1 MEVSV
6 SPQPH
11 KMKLQT
17 PRKSSLSGAKKDL
30 WVAIREGSLVD
41 VESAL
46 NVLKKS
52 GGILNLRNACGLT
65 PLHVAIWRNH
75 IPIVRRLLAAG
86 SDPDARDGESGWSS
100 LHRALHFGHLAV
112 ASVLIDSGA
121 SFTLEDIKSR
131 TPVDLVSGPVAQVIG
146 EKHSSVAT
154 EVFSWGNGA
163 NYQLGTGNQDVQKL
177 PGRVDSLH
185 GCFIK
190 SVSAAKFHSVAISS
204 HGEVYTWGFGRG
216 GRLGHPEFDIHSGQ
230 AAVITPRKV
239 ISGLG
244 TRRVKAVAAAKHH
257 TVIATETGDVLTW
270 GSNREGQ
277 LGYTSVDTQATPRKV
292 TSLKAKIV
300 AVSAANKHTAV
311 VSDCGEVFTWGC
323 NKEGQLGYGTSN
335 SASNYFPRLVD
346 YLKGKVFTAIS
357 SAKYHT
363 LVLRED
369 GEVYTW
375 GHRLVTPRRVN
386 VSRNLKK
393 AGNTLL
399 NFHRRRPLRVTAIA
413 AGMVHSMALAED
425 GALFYWVS
433 SDSNLKGQQLHSLQG
448 KTVVSISA
456 GKYWASAATSTGEVY
471 MWDGKTCK
479 DVPPS
484 LSRIHNLKRA
494 TTVAVGETHLLV
506 VASLYH
512 PVYAPAALNKY
523 LTVQAGEEQH
533 EELDE
538 GFMFDDVESANV
550 LPSKQHDN
558 PKERSVPSLKSLCE
572 KVAAECIVE
581 PRNAIQLLEIADSLG
596 AHDLKKYCED
606 LVIRN
611 LDFILTVSPQT
622 IANTSPDVLANLEKL
637 LDDRSSEPWSCR
649 PLPTPT
655 ATFPV
660 VIDSEEEESE
670 SDMLRTRDNHVM
682 KHFSCVTEGSSFLQP
697 EDDEMAQRNTK
708 EVRALRKK
716 LQQIEILEAKLTR
729 GQALDGQQIAK
740 LQKKLDIESSL
751 VELGI
756 SVEESPEGRSSSGLP
771 LDGKANKKADGL
783 RKKKKKGKQRFAQV
797 ETLPEFGEV
806 KVEMDA
812 ILNKETEET
821 SETIKPK
828 DGNAM
833 LDVTMVSEFTK
844 EADSVSL
851 SQKKDNPPDSPRS
864 KKVATKANKKK
875 NRKGGL
881 SMFLTG
887 ALDDNPKPIVAP
899 PPPKPKS
906 EGPAWGGAAKVVS
919 KGYSSLRDI
928 QDEQSKTPQ
937 PHEQPV
943 RTTKH
948 QLGDESC
955 GKILLSSFLTSKPIP
970 VESTRSLQQQCDVEK
985 GTPPWAS
992 SATPP
997 HVSRP
1002 SLRDIQMQQVKKQQS
1017 LSHSPK
1023 MKTSGFT
1030 VATGQG
1036 SPSESPGANR
1046 WFKPEVDAPSSIR
1059 SIQVEE
1065 KAMKDLRRFYSNV
1078 KVVRNQN

>member
-1 MEVSV
+1 MELSV
-6 SPQPH
+6 SPQTQ
-11 KMKLQT
+11 KMNLQT
-17 PRKSSLSGAKKDL
+17 PRKSSLSGSRKDL
-30 WVAIREGSLVD
+30 WFAIREGSLVD
-41 VESAL
+41 VDSAL
-46 NVLKKS
+46 SILKKN
-52 GGILNLRNACGLT
+52 GGNINLRNVHGLT
-65 PLHVAIWRNH
+65 PLHIAVWRNH
-75 IPIVRRLLAAG
+75 IPIIRRLLAAG
-86 SDPDARDGESGWSS
+86 ADPDARDGESGWSS

-121 SFTLEDIKSR
+121 SFTLEDIKLR

-146 EKHSSVAT
+146 EQQSSVAT

-163 NYQLGTGNQDVQKL
+163 NYQLGTGNQHVQKV

-190 SVSAAKFHSVAISS
+190 LVSAAKFHSVAISS

-230 AAVITPRKV
+230 AAVITPRQV

-244 TRRVKAVAAAKHH
+244 SRRVKAVAAAKHH
-257 TVIATETGDVLTW
+257 TVIATEGGDVYTW

-311 VSDCGEVFTWGC
+311 VSECGEVFTWGC

-335 SASNYFPRLVD
+335 SASNYSPRLVD
-346 YLKGKVFTAIS
+346 YLKGKLFTAIAS
-357 SAKYHT
+357 SKYHT
-363 LVLRED
+363 LVLRND

-375 GHRLVTPRRVN
+375 GHRLVTPRRIII
-386 VSRNLKK
+386 SRNLKK

-399 NFHRRRPLRVTAIA
+399 NFHRRRPLRLTAIA
-413 AGMVHSMALAED
+413 AGMVHSLALAED

-433 SDSNLKGQQLHSLQG
+433 SDSNLRCQQLHSLHG

-456 GKYWASAATSTGEVY
+456 GKYWASAVTSTGEVY
-471 MWDGKTCK
+471 MWDGKDGK
-479 DVPPS
+479 DMPPS
-484 LSRIHNLKRA
+484 LSRLHNLKRA

-506 VASLYH
+506 VGSLYH
-512 PVYAPAALNKY
+512 PAYAPTVLKKSQ
-523 LTVQAGEEQH
+523 TVQADESREEEN

-538 GFMFDDVESANV
+538 GFMFDDVESVNV
-550 LPSKQHDN
+550 LQSVQHDN
-558 PKERSVPSLKSLCE
+558 PKERTVPSLKSLCE

-596 AHDLKKYCED
+596 AEDLKKYCED
-606 LVIRN
+606 IVIRN
-611 LDFILTVSPQT
+611 LDFILTVSPQS

-637 LDDRSSEPWSCR
+637 LDDRSSEAWSSR

-670 SDMLRTRDNHVM
+670 SDILRTRDNHV
-682 KHFSCVTEGSSFLQP
+682 KPFSSIADGSTRMDSFLQP
-697 EDDEMAQRNTK
+697 EDELTLRNSK

-716 LQQIEILEAKLTR
+716 LQQIEILEAKQSR
-729 GQALDGQQIAK
+729 GQHLDGQQIAK

-756 SVEESPEGRSSSGLP
+756 PVEESPEAKSSTALP
-771 LDGKANKKADGL
+771 LDGKANKKG
-783 RKKKKKGKQRFAQV
+783 KKKKKGKQRFLQV
-797 ETLPEFGEV
+797 ETYPDFGEV
-806 KVEMDA
+806 KVEIDTMQD
-812 ILNKETEET
+812 KEIEEI
-821 SETIKPK
+821 SEAIKPK
-828 DGNAM
+828 DGKTM
-833 LDVTMVSEFTK
+833 LDMTMISGFPK
-844 EADSVSL
+844 ESDFVSL
-851 SQKKDNPPDSPRS
+851 SQKKDNPPNSPRS
-864 KKVATKANKKK
+864 KKLATAANKKK

-887 ALDDNPKPIVAP
+887 ALDDIPKPVVA
-899 PPPKPKS
+899 PPPKPKI
-906 EGPAWGGAAKVVS
+906 EGPVWGGAKVS
-919 KGYSSLRDI
+919 KGLSSLRDI
-928 QDEQSKTPQ
+928 QDEQSKTQ
-937 PHEQPV
+937 PHEPV
-943 RTTKH
+943 RTTRS
-948 QLGDESC
+948 GDDSSGKTE

-970 VESTRSLQQQCDVEK
+970 MEPAKSLQQSDVEK

-992 SATPP
+992 SETPRNL
-997 HVSRP
+997 SRP
-1002 SLRDIQMQQVKKQQS
+1002 SLRDIQMQEVKKQQS

-1023 MKTSGFT
+1023 TKTSGFT
-1030 VATGQG
+1030 VAIGQG
-1036 SPSESPGANR
+1036 SPSDSPGTNR
-1046 WFKPEVDAPSSIR
+1046 WFKPEIDAPSAIR
-1059 SIQVEE
+1059 SIQIEE
-1065 KAMKDLRRFYSNV
+1065 KAMKDLRRFYSSV
-1078 KVVRNQN
+1078 KVVRNQP

>member
-6 SPQPH
+6 SPQTH
-11 KMKLQT
+11 KTKLQT

-46 NVLKKS
+46 NILKKNC
-52 GGILNLRNACGLT
+52 GILNLRNACGLT

-75 IPIVRRLLAAG
+75 IPIVKRLLAAG
-86 SDPDARDGESGWSS
+86 ADPDARDGESGWSS

-146 EKHSSVAT
+146 EQHNSVAT

-239 ISGLG
+239 ITGLVS
-244 TRRVKAVAAAKHH
+244 RRVKAVAAAKHH

-375 GHRLVTPRRVN
+375 GHRLVTPRRVV

-399 NFHRRRPLRVTAIA
+399 NFHRRRPLKVTAIA

-425 GALFYWVS
+425 GAVFYWVS
-433 SDSNLKGQQLHSLQG
+433 SDSSLKSQQLHSLQG

-471 MWDGKTCK
+471 MWDGKTGK

-494 TTVAVGETHLLV
+494 TTVAVGETHLMV

-512 PVYAPAALNKY
+512 PTYAPAALSKY
-523 LTVQAGEEQH
+523 LKVQADETRREQH

-538 GFMFDDVESANV
+538 GFMFDDVESVSV
-550 LPSKQHDN
+550 LPSAQHDNN
-558 PKERSVPSLKSLCE
+558 PKERTAPSLKSLCE

-637 LDDRSSEPWSCR
+637 LDDRSSEAWSSR

-670 SDMLRTRDNHVM
+670 SDILRTRDNHV
-682 KHFSCVTEGSSFLQP
+682 KPFSCITEGASSFLQP
-697 EDDEMAQRNTK
+697 EDELAQRNTK

-729 GQALDGQQIAK
+729 GQALDDQQIAK
-740 LQKKLDIESSL
+740 LQKKLDIEISL

-756 SVEESPEGRSSSGLP
+756 SVEESPEARSSS
-771 LDGKANKKADGL
+771 LDGKANKKAEGL

-797 ETLPEFGEV
+797 ETFTDLSEV
-806 KVEMDA
+806 KVEIDTMQ
-812 ILNKETEET
+812 KEETEES
-821 SETIKPK
+821 SETV
-828 DGNAM
+828 NAM
-833 LDVTMVSEFTK
+833 LDVTMVSEFTN
-844 EADSVSL
+844 EADSVSHL
-851 SQKKDNPPDSPRS
+851 QKKDNPPDSPRS

-887 ALDDNPKPIVAP
+887 ALDDNPKPVVAP
-899 PPPKPKS
+899 PPPKPKN

-937 PHEQPV
+937 PHEPV
-943 RTTKH
+943 RTTTKH
-948 QLGDESC
+948 QLGDESRGKTE

-970 VESTRSLQQQCDVEK
+970 VESTRSLQQSDMER

-1023 MKTSGFT
+1023 TKTSGFT
-1030 VATGQG
+1030 VTTGQG
-1036 SPSESPGANR
+1036 SPSDSPGANR
-1046 WFKPEVDAPSSIR
+1046 WFKPEIDAPSSIR

-1065 KAMKDLRRFYSNV
+1065 KAMKDLRRFYSSV